1 MKNSLNKLASLVI
14 KYPIYIGVV
23 AITFFVRETYPFSIY
38 PMYSNFPNW
47 SYTFYFEDQKRIK
60 LKSQFNEDYKKVFDG
75 ITAAQNKFIEE
86 RYPTS
91 IFYLFLALRYQKV
104 DSIFQIL
111 NQQK

>member
-1 MKNSLNKLASLVI
+1 
-14 KYPIYIGVV
+14 
-23 AITFFVRETYPFSIY
+23 
-38 PMYSNFPNW
+38 
-47 SYTFYFEDQKRIK
+47 
-60 LKSQFNEDYKKVFDG
+60 VFDG